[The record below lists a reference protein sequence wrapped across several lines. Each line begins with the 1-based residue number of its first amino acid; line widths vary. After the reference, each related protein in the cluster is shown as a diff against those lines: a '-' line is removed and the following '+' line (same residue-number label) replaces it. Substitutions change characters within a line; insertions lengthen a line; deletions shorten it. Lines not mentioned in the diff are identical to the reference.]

1 MTQVTTGVAVSQP
14 QQVIT
19 AKSLFAR
26 DDVKKKFEEMMGKR
40 ATQFIT
46 SVLQI
51 VASNNLLA
59 KADPNSI
66 YQAAA
71 VAATLDLPL
80 NNSLGFAYIVPYNQ
94 KYKDSQGQWQTKQVA
109 QFQLG
114 YKGYIQLAQ
123 RSGQFK
129 TLSSCPIY
137 EGQIVEQ
144 NPLTGYVFDFSKRT
158 SNTVVGYAAY
168 FELVNGFQKMMY
180 MTIEE
185 MKAHGAKY
193 SKTYS
198 NDKGLWNTDFD
209 AMANKTVLKLL
220 LSKFAPLSVEMQKA
234 VITDQATVTNHET
247 LEVTYVDNEVIE
259 VDKAEERMQLLIND
273 CTTVADLEALQK
285 DVPETLLD
293 LYNWKKDELT
303 TLAIAEV
310 KNGKK

>member
-1 MTQVTTGVAVSQP
+1 MDEKTNSVAVA
-14 QQVIT
+14 QQSVVT

-26 DDVKKKFEEMMGKR
+26 DEVKKKFEEMMGKR
-40 ATQFIT
+40 SASFIT

-59 KADPNSI
+59 KAEPNSV

-71 VAATLDLPL
+71 MAATLDLPL

-94 KYKDSQGQWQTKQVA
+94 KYKDASGQWQTKQVA

-129 TLSSCPIY
+129 TLASCPIY
-137 EGQIVEQ
+137 DGQIVEQ
-144 NPLTGYVFDFSKRT
+144 NPLTGYVFDFTKPSTGKI
-158 SNTVVGYAAY
+158 VGYAAY

-180 MTIEE
+180 MSIEE

-193 SKTYS
+193 SKTFS

-209 AMANKTVLKLL
+209 AMANKTILKLL
-220 LSKFAPLSVEMQKA
+220 LSKYAPLSVELQNA
-234 VITDQATVTNHET
+234 VVADQSTVTNHET
-247 LEVTYVDNEVIE
+247 VEVEYVDNEPTE

-273 CTTVADLEALQK
+273 CTTLEELNALNKDIPASLRGIFQQKVSELSPVAQANAK
-285 DVPETLLD
+285 
-293 LYNWKKDELT
+293 
-303 TLAIAEV
+303 
-310 KNGKK
+310 

>member
-1 MTQVTTGVAVSQP
+1 MTTKSTAVTTVQQQP
-14 QQVIT
+14 MT
-19 AKSLFAR
+19 AKSLFSR

-51 VASNNLLA
+51 VASNSLLA

-71 VAATLDLPL
+71 IAATLDLPL
-80 NNSLGFAYIVPYNQ
+80 NNSLGFAYIVPYNT
-94 KYKDSQGQWQTKQVA
+94 KFKDDKGQWQSKQVA

-137 EGQIVEQ
+137 EGQLVEQ
-144 NPLTGYVFDFSKRT
+144 NPLTGYVFDFTKRT
-158 SNTVVGYAAY
+158 GDLVIGYAAY

-180 MTIEE
+180 MTIDE
-185 MKAHGAKY
+185 MKAHGARY

-209 AMANKTVLKLL
+209 SMANKTVLKLL
-220 LSKFAPLSVEMQKA
+220 LSKYAPLSVEMQKA
-234 VITDQATVTNHET
+234 VITDQATIVNHET
-247 LEVTYVDNEVIE
+247 VEVAYVDNKPVE

-273 CTTVADLEALQK
+273 CTSVEELKDLEK
-285 DVPETLLD
+285 DVPESLLD
-293 LYNWKKDELT
+293 LYNWKIE
-303 TLAIAEV
+303 EV
-310 KNGKK
+310 KGASK

>member
-1 MTQVTTGVAVSQP
+1 MEKTTTSVAVAQQQP
-14 QQVIT
+14 MT
-19 AKSLFAR
+19 AKALFAK
-26 DDVKKKFEEMMGKR
+26 DEVKKKFEEMLGKR
-40 ATQFIT
+40 STSFIT

-51 VASNNLLA
+51 VASNQLLA
-59 KADPNSI
+59 KADPSSI

-71 VAATLDLPL
+71 MAATLDLPL

-94 KYKDSQGQWQTKQVA
+94 KYKDANGQWQTKQVA

-129 TLSSCPIY
+129 TLASCPIY

-144 NPLTGYVFDFSKRT
+144 NPLTGYVFDFTKP
-158 SNTVVGYAAY
+158 SNTKVVGYAAF
-168 FELVNGFQKMMY
+168 FELINGFQKMMY

-185 MKAHGAKY
+185 MKSHGAKY
-193 SKTYS
+193 SKTYN

-220 LSKFAPLSVEMQKA
+220 LSKFAPLSVDMQKA

-247 LEVTYVDNEVIE
+247 VEVEYVDNEPVEI
-259 VDKAEERMQLLIND
+259 DKAEERMQLLIND

-285 DVPETLLD
+285 DVPESLLD

-303 TLAIAEV
+303 TAA
-310 KNGKK
+310 NGKK

>member
-1 MTQVTTGVAVSQP
+1 MTKETTTSVAVAQQQP
-14 QQVIT
+14 IT
-19 AKSLFAR
+19 AKSLFSR
-26 DDVKKKFEEMMGKR
+26 DDVKKKFEEMLGKR
-40 ATQFIT
+40 STSFIT

-51 VASNNLLA
+51 VSSSNLLA

-80 NNSLGFAYIVPYNQ
+80 NNALGFAYIIPYNQ
-94 KYKDSQGQWQTKQVA
+94 KYKDANGQWQYKQVA

-129 TLSSCPIY
+129 TLASCPIY
-137 EGQIVEQ
+137 EGQIVEK
-144 NPLTGYVFDFSKRT
+144 NPLTGYVFDFTKPS
-158 SNTVVGYAAY
+158 SGNIIGYAAY

-193 SKTYS
+193 SKTFN

-220 LSKFAPLSVEMQKA
+220 LSKYAPLSVEMQKA
-234 VITDQATVTNHET
+234 VIADQSTIINHET
-247 LEVTYVDNEVIE
+247 VEVTYVDNEPVE
-259 VDKAEERMQLLIND
+259 TDKAEERMQLLIND
-273 CTTVADLEALQK
+273 CNTVEELKALEK
-285 DVPETLLD
+285 DVPASLLD
-293 LYNWKKDELT
+293 LYNWKVE
-303 TLAIAEV
+303 EV
-310 KNGKK
+310 KNAKR